1 MKARDLAY
9 ETFSALT
16 ANRTRSLLTILGVV
30 IGIGAVIA
38 MTALIGGI
46 KMSLVGEMGLSQA
59 RLVTIGYYGPRSLRV
74 DDLDA
79 LANDM
84 KNDLELVMP
93 VSNASADVA
102 SAKEKKSGFV
112 QGVAPEYFDAMNL
125 SFVDGAT
132 FTEEE
137 YDKGELVT
145 VMDES
150 AVRTLFGAGTD
161 AKSVVG
167 KTVRVGGSDY
177 RISGV
182 LEGSQSAAYG
192 DNYVNIF
199 APFTTVTTRL
209 MGTNTVDSIYAL
221 ARSEDADM
229 EAIANRI
236 SDWICKRMGIS
247 AEEKD
252 DVLWIQT
259 MKSIIQQLDT
269 MMSSFQMLMTVVAS
283 ISLVV
288 GGIGIMNMM
297 LANVT
302 ERIREIGLRKALG
315 ARARDITRQFLLES
329 VVLTLIGG
337 VFGVLLGMGL
347 AYALSGLAVSAIS
360 MGSSGGTA
368 ITPVLEP
375 STMLLVT
382 AICVGIGIVF
392 GYYPA
397 RRAAK
402 LDPVESL
409 HYQ

>member
-1 MKARDLAY
+1 M
-9 ETFSALT
+9 
-16 ANRTRSLLTILGVV
+16 
-30 IGIGAVIA
+30 
-38 MTALIGGI
+38 
-46 KMSLVGEMGLSQA
+46 
-59 RLVTIGYYGPRSLRV
+59 
-74 DDLDA
+74 
-79 LANDM
+79 
-84 KNDLELVMP
+84 
-93 VSNASADVA
+93 
-102 SAKEKKSGFV
+102 
-112 QGVAPEYFDAMNL
+112 
-125 SFVDGAT
+125 
-132 FTEEE
+132 
-137 YDKGELVT
+137 
-145 VMDES
+145 
-150 AVRTLFGAGTD
+150 
-161 AKSVVG
+161 
-167 KTVRVGGSDY
+167 
-177 RISGV
+177 
-182 LEGSQSAAYG
+182 
-192 DNYVNIF
+192 
-199 APFTTVTTRL
+199 
-209 MGTNTVDSIYAL
+209 YAL

-229 EAIANRI
+229 DALATRI
-236 SDWICKRMGIS
+236 GDWICKRMGIS

-302 ERIREIGLRKALG
+302 ERFREIGLRLALG
-315 ARARDITRQFLLES
+315 ARARVFTGQFLLVS